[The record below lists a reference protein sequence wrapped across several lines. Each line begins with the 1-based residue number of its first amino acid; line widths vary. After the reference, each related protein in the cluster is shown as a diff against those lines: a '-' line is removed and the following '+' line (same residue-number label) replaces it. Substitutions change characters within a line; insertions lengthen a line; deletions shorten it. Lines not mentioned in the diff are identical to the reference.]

1 MASTAPAKS
10 QPLHNF
16 ALPHLKWNKDA
27 QPDSHH
33 HHHQR
38 RRSIKSPSRRPTAPS
53 SSSPVRHSP
62 LRESVSAT
70 PPRHQSPLSSAPPS
84 LREFP
89 VHNDSLWR
97 QPVGEWARRSPIAP
111 DQPLHLRRHDPAPES
126 RSSGKGRADSSEHQR
141 FNSKVPQTIPERGTQ
156 KFETK
161 SKAKEADE
169 VGIARS
175 KKILIKIP
183 FRKDKTDDETP
194 PEEPPKID
202 KKIAADEAGPV
213 AVEGKIN
220 SSTDEETKIWNLRP
234 RKPIRASPSENWAMA
249 RNIGPAMAEKSKGQ
263 SPSNGD
269 NGQKKAGGEKKVKRK
284 LSVFISLTKEEI
296 EEDIFSF
303 TGSKPA
309 RRPKKRAKNVQ
320 RQVDTLFPG
329 AWLMSITADSYKVV
343 RCTQGT
349 DDDKLPDFVNGRI
362 KGI

>member
-16 ALPHLKWNKDA
+16 ALPRLKWNKDA
-27 QPDSHH
+27 QQGGG

-38 RRSIKSPSRRPTAPS
+38 RRSIKSSSSS

-62 LRESVSAT
+62 LRESGSAAT
-70 PPRHQSPLSSAPPS
+70 PPRHHSPLPSAPPS

-89 VHNDSLWR
+89 VHSDSLWR
-97 QPVGEWARRSPIAP
+97 QPARRSPIAP
-111 DQPLHLRRHDPAPES
+111 DRTLHLQRHDPAPES
-126 RSSGKGRADSSEHQR
+126 RSSGKGRADSSEHQ
-141 FNSKVPQTIPERGTQ
+141 
-156 KFETK
+156 
-161 SKAKEADE
+161 
-169 VGIARS
+169 
-175 KKILIKIP
+175 
-183 FRKDKTDDETP
+183 
-194 PEEPPKID
+194 
-202 KKIAADEAGPV
+202 
-213 AVEGKIN
+213 

-263 SPSNGD
+263 SPSNAD

-284 LSVFISLTKEEI
+284 LNVFISLTKEEI
-296 EEDIFSF
+296 EEDIFSL

-329 AWLMSITADSYKVV
+329 AWLMSITADSYKVSENS
-343 RCTQGT
+343 
-349 DDDKLPDFVNGRI
+349 L
-362 KGI
+362 KG